1 MKAPFDE
8 KIVEAI
14 SKGILPVDFSDG
26 KGAKVLAKLTEGVFV
41 C

>member
-1 MKAPFDE
+1 MK

-14 SKGILPVDFSDG
+14 SKSILTMNFSDW
-26 KGAKVLAKLTEGVFV
+26 KGEKVLSKLTEGVFV